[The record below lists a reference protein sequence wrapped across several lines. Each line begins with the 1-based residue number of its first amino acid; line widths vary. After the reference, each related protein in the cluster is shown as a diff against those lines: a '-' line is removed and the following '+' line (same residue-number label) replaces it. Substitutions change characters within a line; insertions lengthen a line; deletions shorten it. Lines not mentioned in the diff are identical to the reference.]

1 MKSKKKLKKKPQQF
15 QLTTRLIF
23 PHWHTQVERISAF
36 RLSKQPE
43 QLTDEVLH
51 QLLLLL
57 PHPLRPGR
65 HPAPA
70 LIQHHPARGG
80 GRAQRADIQLRLGTG
95 SHHFTVTRNTAS
107 QPASQ
112 PTAQLLDS
120 KYYIFKRIK
129 AGNCPCQY
137 VCCKSSARREHAR
150 HSSAEFLF
158 RCISRSRRTGGWG
171 GRKVLQCCGPATQ
184 HESAAGTRVKTTR

>member
-1 MKSKKKLKKKPQQF
+1 M
-15 QLTTRLIF
+15 IF

-51 QLLLLL
+51 QLLLL

-80 GRAQRADIQLRLGTG
+80 GRAQRADIQLRLGTE

-107 QPASQ
+107 QPT
-112 PTAQLLDS
+112 PQLLDS

-129 AGNCPCQY
+129 AGNCLCQY

-158 RCISRSRRTGGWG
+158 RCISRRSRRRGGE
-171 GRKVLQCCGPATQ
+171 K
-184 HESAAGTRVKTTR
+184 SAAMLRTSNAA